1 MKGSEFIFD
10 YVSLLYYKYHIPNR
24 GESYIDY
31 PDWIKNEEATINPIN
46 KEEQKCFQYAVIVAL
61 NHLSQH
67 KKPKFYKKSAKIN
80 NFCNVLMPSEYTK
93 ILEFNQF

>member
-31 PDWIKNEEATINPIN
+31 PDWIINEEATINPIN
-46 KEEQKCFQYAVIVAL
+46 KEE
-61 NHLSQH
+61 
-67 KKPKFYKKSAKIN
+67 
-80 NFCNVLMPSEYTK
+80 
-93 ILEFNQF
+93 